1 MQPIKENPHTMQKLT
16 FPLRFTFKLLTPS
29 NDFSVFDADGN
40 EVAYTRQ
47 RIFKIKE
54 KIDIFQS
61 ARDNT
66 LLYTIQADRIIDFGA
81 NYAVRDADGNKLGH
95 IKRNGMKFL
104 WKTSYII
111 NDAAGQLVYGMHEAN
126 PWTAVADSLVGE
138 IPVLGLLT
146 GYFLNPSYII
156 STPDGQEIFCLKKE
170 ASLFERKFSLYKT
183 GEADPQ
189 QDILALNA
197 AMMLMLL
204 ERRDG

>member
-1 MQPIKENPHTMQKLT
+1 MQKLT
-16 FPLRFTFKLLTPS
+16 FPLRFTFKILTPS

-95 IKRNGMKFL
+95 IKRNGMKSL
-104 WKTSYII
+104 WKTSYTI
-111 NDAAGQLVYGMHEAN
+111 NDAARQPVYGMHEAN
-126 PWTAVADSLVGE
+126 PWTAVLDGLVGE

-156 STPDGQEIFCLKKE
+156 STPDGQEIFRLKKE
-170 ASLFERKFSLYKT
+170 ASFLERKFSLYKT

-204 ERRDG
+204 ERKDG

>member
-1 MQPIKENPHTMQKLT
+1 MQKLT

-61 ARDNT
+61 SRSNI
-66 LLYTIQADRIIDFGA
+66 LLYTIQADRIIDFSA
-81 NYAVRDADGNKLGH
+81 TYSVCDAAGNKLGSV
-95 IKRNGMKFL
+95 KRNGMKSL
-104 WKTSYII
+104 WKASYTI
-111 NDAAGQLVYGMHEAN
+111 NDADGHPVYGLHESN
-126 PWTAVADSLVGE
+126 PWTAVLDGLVGE
-138 IPVLGLLT
+138 IPVLGMLT

-156 STPDGQEIFCLKKE
+156 SAPDGREIFRLKKE

-183 GEADPQ
+183 GEAGPE

-197 AMMLMLL
+197 SMMLMLL
-204 ERRDG
+204 ERDKG

>member
-1 MQPIKENPHTMQKLT
+1 MQKLT

-95 IKRNGMKFL
+95 IKRNGMKSL
-104 WKTSYII
+104 WKTSYTI
-111 NDAAGQLVYGMHEAN
+111 NNAAGQPVYGMREAN
-126 PWTAVADSLVGE
+126 PWAAVADSLVGE

-197 AMMLMLL
+197 AMILMLL